1 MSEIKVLKPNG
12 QWSEAIYGLD
22 KVHLMKIAV
31 QYEYTKTNYCID
43 ESNDVDIYEN
53 DYTLRE
59 LEIDGQK
66 FNARFIDR
74 DPAIEHDICWP
85 RFYQRKDLTKAK
97 FLKVRLST
105 LIEIANN
112 STYLKSVYNKLIENA
127 EVPTPTPEGYCLNFK
142 FADE

>member
-1 MSEIKVLKPNG
+1 
-12 QWSEAIYGLD
+12 
-22 KVHLMKIAV
+22 MKCAV

-59 LEIDGQK
+59 LEIDGQE

-74 DPAIEHDICWP
+74 DPVIENNICWP
-85 RFYQRKDLTKAK
+85 LFYKKKNLSKAE

-112 STYLKSVYNKLIENA
+112 STYLKSVYNKLIEKA
-127 EVPTPTPEGYCLNFK
+127 EVPTPTPKGYCLTFK